1 MSTVDTTAV
10 KDDDIIEI
18 TNLLD
23 CTCGY
28 IVDLTGVR
36 RILPPHASFKVKASE
51 LRELFYQRGG
61 QELLHNYIRVGN
73 KALAQEFGV
82 DVDNTP
88 EYNWGRKD
96 VIDALNNS
104 DIDVLLDA
112 LDFAPDGIKQLIAD
126 VAVETEV
133 ADVNK
138 RKAISDKLGI
148 DVDAMITNKHL
159 AVQETEEK
167 EEKPARRRT
176 AAKNTTTSTRR
187 VKKTDAE

>member
-61 QELLHNYIRVGN
+61 QELLHDYIRVGN

-96 VIDALNNS
+96 VIDALNNPN
-104 DIDVLLDA
+104 IDVLLDA

-138 RKAISDKLGI
+138 RKVISDKLGI
-148 DVDAMITNKHL
+148 DVDAMITNKNL
-159 AVQETEEK
+159 AAQEAEEK

-176 AAKNTTTSTRR
+176 AAKKTTTSTRR

>member
-1 MSTVDTTAV
+1 M
-10 KDDDIIEI
+10 
-18 TNLLD
+18 
-23 CTCGY
+23 
-28 IVDLTGVR
+28 
-36 RILPPHASFKVKASE
+36 
-51 LRELFYQRGG
+51 
-61 QELLHNYIRVGN
+61 
-73 KALAQEFGV
+73 AQEFGV

-96 VIDALNNS
+96 VIDALNNPN
-104 DIDVLLDA
+104 IDVLLDA

-148 DVDAMITNKHL
+148 DVDAMITNKNL
-159 AVQETEEK
+159 AAQKAEEK
-167 EEKPARRRT
+167 EEKPAHRRT
-176 AAKNTTTSTRR
+176 AAKKTTTSTRR

>member
-96 VIDALNNS
+96 VIDALNNP
-104 DIDVLLDA
+104 DIDILLDA

>member
-96 VIDALNNS
+96 VIDALNNP

-148 DVDAMITNKHL
+148 DMDAMITNKHL

-176 AAKNTTTSTRR
+176 AAKKTTTSTRR

>member
-96 VIDALNNS
+96 VVDALNNPNV
-104 DIDVLLDA
+104 DVLFDA

-148 DVDAMITNKHL
+148 DVDAMIKNKHL
-159 AVQETEEK
+159 AAQEVEEK
-167 EEKPARRRT
+167 EEKPAHRRT
-176 AAKNTTTSTRR
+176 AAKKTTTSTRR

>member
-73 KALAQEFGV
+73 NALAQEFGV

-96 VIDALNNS
+96 VIDALNNP

-176 AAKNTTTSTRR
+176 AAKKTTTSTRR

>member
-96 VIDALNNS
+96 VIDALNNT

-148 DVDAMITNKHL
+148 NVDAMITNKHL
-159 AVQETEEK
+159 AAQKTEEN

-176 AAKNTTTSTRR
+176 AAKKTTTSTRR

>member
-1 MSTVDTTAV
+1 MSTVDITAV

-28 IVDLTGVR
+28 IVDLTGVH

-61 QELLHNYIRVGN
+61 QELLHDYIRVGN

-96 VIDALNNS
+96 VIDALNNPNI
-104 DIDVLLDA
+104 DILLDA

-126 VAVETEV
+126 VAVEIEV

-148 DVDAMITNKHL
+148 DVDAMITNKNL
-159 AVQETEEK
+159 ATQEAEEK
-167 EEKPARRRT
+167 EEKPTRRRA
-176 AAKNTTTSTRR
+176 AAKKTTTSTRR

>member
-1 MSTVDTTAV
+1 MSTVDTTVV

-96 VIDALNNS
+96 VIDALNNP

-133 ADVNK
+133 SDVNK

-148 DVDAMITNKHL
+148 DVDAMITNKYL
-159 AVQETEEK
+159 AAQKAEEK
-167 EEKPARRRT
+167 EEKPAHRRT
-176 AAKNTTTSTRR
+176 AAKKTTTSTRR